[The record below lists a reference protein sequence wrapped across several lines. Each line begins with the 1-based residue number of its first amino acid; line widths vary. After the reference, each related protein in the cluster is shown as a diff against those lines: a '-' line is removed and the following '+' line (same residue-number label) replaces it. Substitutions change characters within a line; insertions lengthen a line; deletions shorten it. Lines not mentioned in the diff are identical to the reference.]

1 MPPEDD
7 DFRRVDKMLDEL
19 MVKHFEMAN
28 MVGEYRDL
36 LENVRERPWDK
47 EPRQLMRNLPGARYS
62 VSMSYVREQ
71 ALKIEAELKKMFPL
85 DEE

>member
-7 DFRRVDKMLDEL
+7 DFRRVDKMFDEL

-36 LENVRERPWDK
+36 LHSIQERPWDK
-47 EPRQLMRNLPGARYS
+47 EPQKLMRSLPGARYH

-71 ALKIEAELKKMFPL
+71 ALKIEAELKKMFPP
-85 DEE
+85 EE